1 MDSLTETDMEMDT
14 EIDTDIDTDI
24 RQGDGQGHGHG
35 IGILLPSIRI
45 TCDTSRRKFQ
55 QRYELVAPLPNEN
68 YDMLI
73 LKNSYHPW
81 DSFPD
86 DVLAELEIS

>member
-1 MDSLTETDMEMDT
+1 M

-24 RQGDGQGHGHG
+24 RQGHGQGHRPG
-35 IGILLPSIRI
+35 IGILLLSIQRYGAVWI

-55 QRYELVAPLPNEN
+55 QRYKPVAPLPNEN

-73 LKNSYHPW
+73 
-81 DSFPD
+81 F
-86 DVLAELEIS
+86 